1 MRFGKFHLFLL
12 CYTIIIISI
21 ITSLKFARLQFENFY
36 NLYLQI
42 FIQFE
47 LVFFGY
53 SSVYVYIPIELY
65 FFVRC
70 LRKPLLFRDIF
81 TRIE

>member
-1 MRFGKFHLFLL
+1 VRFGKFHLFLL

-36 NLYLQI
+36 NLYSQI